1 MKHLKTFEYFK
12 SVKPDVDSSKKIT
25 ISKDDVTMFSN
36 EPVLQKLISDDKVSL
51 MGTEV
56 YYKDEETKKILDEYF
71 EI

>member
-1 MKHLKTFEYFK
+1 MKNLKTFEDFK

-36 EPVLQKLISDDKVSL
+36 EPVLQKLISGDKVSL

>member
-1 MKHLKTFEYFK
+1 MKNLKTFEDFK

-71 EI
+71 EV